1 MKDLIEKLKNMYRI
15 LYLIKDNLRGFKI
28 FFDVENKIIVV
39 IVLGVI
45 LSGVGFLGCFL
56 INFIVLNFRV
66 LIGIIIVVILSGIFF
81 FGLVVFDIV
90 DGFEVFW
97 EKVFSVRINV
107 CIKKVIEIILRGEY
121 FENIKKI
128 IRVFL

>member
-1 MKDLIEKLKNMYRI
+1 MKDLIEKFKNMYRI
-15 LYLIKDNLRGFKI
+15 LYLIKDNLRGLKI

-39 IVLGVI
+39 MGLGVI

-66 LIGIIIVVILSGIFF
+66 LIRNVGILSGIFF
-81 FGLVVFDIV
+81 FGLVVFDVV

-97 EKVFSVRINV
+97 EKVFSVKINV
-107 CIKKVIEIILRGEY
+107 YIKKVIEIILRGEY